1 MRPILL
7 EMSAFGPYAGSVT
20 LNLDELGENGLYLIT
35 GTTGAGK
42 TSIFDAITYALY
54 GEPSGS
60 VRDEST
66 LRSKYATVDTP
77 TEVRLTFLYKDKK
90 YVVKRSP
97 EYDRPS
103 KKGDKMVTQSAK
115 AELIYPDGRIVDK
128 SKKEVNLAI
137 EEILGIN
144 RKQFLQIAMIAQG
157 DFQKVLNANTDDRQ
171 KIFRQ
176 IFKTQKFEKIQ
187 LKLKRDAKELSDQLE
202 QFQTQIKAYYQ
213 SIACDE
219 ESLLFS
225 DVLAV
230 KNGEK
235 PVDSAISIINALI
248 LSDTQQKDRIENEL
262 QGVEKDLAVI
272 SANVSK
278 AQEYEKNKATLLE
291 KQEKRPIL
299 ERALID
305 LKKNKEV
312 QQSLLP
318 EREKIGGEIAL
329 LEKDLPRY
337 VELEEL
343 KNAVARLA
351 NDIHFSER
359 EKADLDSKIKALIS
373 ELEKLKDEQKA
384 LSLSFAEKEKLLAE
398 QEKLAVKKEQL
409 DCLKKEI
416 ELYVGDYLILKQK
429 QEDYALLSEKCE
441 RAQQEFA
448 LKNKAFLDAQ
458 AGILA
463 SKLSDG
469 APCPVCGSKDHPH
482 LAVLL
487 ESVPTEKE
495 LENAEREYKLASQ
508 KQEIA
513 SKECSALLGKLEEKK
528 FDLENKVLQILGCEG
543 LKGAKEII
551 LSTSNDLSLKLKD
564 VQAKITQKTSEIERF
579 NLLEKTIPEKEKS
592 LEQMKENIKRAEKN
606 ISTFSATLKEKTDQS
621 EKLKKQLKFACQ
633 SDAVCQINALRLKQA
648 KMQKDFDD
656 AVENYNRKDKELSA
670 LDSEIAV
677 LNEVLKGGCA
687 IDYQEEK
694 QRESIVRD
702 KRQNLL
708 AQKEMVVSRIDANK
722 KCLKNV
728 SETKASQKDLAEKF
742 AWVNNLSQTANGSLA
757 GKEKLMLETYVQK
770 SYFDR
775 ILLRANI
782 RLRKMTDGQYDLA
795 RRVVS
800 DNYKS
805 QVGLDLDVIDH
816 NNGSTRPVSSLSGGE
831 SFKASLALALG
842 LSDEIQSSSGGVKLD
857 TMFVDEGF
865 GTLDDDSLRLA
876 ISTLQELTEGNRL
889 VGIISHVTE
898 LKEKI
903 DKQIIVTKEKTG
915 GSKATINV

>member
-1 MRPILL
+1 M
-7 EMSAFGPYAGSVT
+7 
-20 LNLDELGENGLYLIT
+20 
-35 GTTGAGK
+35 
-42 TSIFDAITYALY
+42 
-54 GEPSGS
+54 
-60 VRDEST
+60 
-66 LRSKYATVDTP
+66 
-77 TEVRLTFLYKDKK
+77 
-90 YVVKRSP
+90 
-97 EYDRPS
+97 
-103 KKGDKMVTQSAK
+103 
-115 AELIYPDGRIVDK
+115 
-128 SKKEVNLAI
+128 
-137 EEILGIN
+137 
-144 RKQFLQIAMIAQG
+144 
-157 DFQKVLNANTDDRQ
+157 
-171 KIFRQ
+171 
-176 IFKTQKFEKIQ
+176 
-187 LKLKRDAKELSDQLE
+187 
-202 QFQTQIKAYYQ
+202 
-213 SIACDE
+213 
-219 ESLLFS
+219 
-225 DVLAV
+225 
-230 KNGEK
+230 
-235 PVDSAISIINALI
+235 
-248 LSDTQQKDRIENEL
+248 
-262 QGVEKDLAVI
+262 
-272 SANVSK
+272 
-278 AQEYEKNKATLLE
+278 
-291 KQEKRPIL
+291 
-299 ERALID
+299 
-305 LKKNKEV
+305 
-312 QQSLLP
+312 
-318 EREKIGGEIAL
+318 
-329 LEKDLPRY
+329 
-337 VELEEL
+337 
-343 KNAVARLA
+343 
-351 NDIHFSER
+351 
-359 EKADLDSKIKALIS
+359 
-373 ELEKLKDEQKA
+373 
-384 LSLSFAEKEKLLAE
+384 
-398 QEKLAVKKEQL
+398 
-409 DCLKKEI
+409 
-416 ELYVGDYLILKQK
+416 
-429 QEDYALLSEKCE
+429 
-441 RAQQEFA
+441 
-448 LKNKAFLDAQ
+448 
-458 AGILA
+458 
-463 SKLSDG
+463 
-469 APCPVCGSKDHPH
+469 CGSKDHPH

-495 LENAEREYKLASQ
+495 LENAEREYKSASQ

-528 FDLENKVLQILGCEG
+528 SDLENKVLQILGCEG

-564 VQAKITQKTSEIERF
+564 VQAKITQKTSEIARF

-606 ISTFSATLKEKTDQS
+606 ISTFSAMLKEKAEQS

-633 SDAVCQINALRLKQA
+633 NDAVCQINALRLKQA

-656 AVENYNRKDKELSA
+656 AVENYNRKDKEISA

-677 LNEVLKGGCA
+677 LNDVLKGGCA

-694 QRESIVRD
+694 QRESIARD

-708 AQKEMVVSRIDANK
+708 AHKEMVVSRIDANK

-728 SETKASQKDLAEKF
+728 SETQASQKDLAEKF
-742 AWVNNLSQTANGSLA
+742 AWVNNLSQTANGNLA

-795 RRVVS
+795 RRVVT

-805 QVGLDLDVIDH
+805 QIGLDLDVIDH

-915 GSKATINV
+915 GSKATINA